1 MQTDSLFYRLFQTAP
16 TLLFELLGQG
26 SHPPASYVFRS
37 VELKQTAFRI
47 DGIFLPKVVT
57 AETPV
62 YLVEV
67 QFQPDPQLYSRVFCE
82 GMIFLRQNPAVKHWR
97 VVMIF
102 GDRSCE
108 PKDPDA
114 YASLLDLPEVHRL
127 YLNELAEQ
135 ASESV
140 ELQLMRLI
148 VAPQESAIRQAQ
160 TLVAQAREMPS
171 RLSPSEIID
180 IIETILV
187 YKFPK
192 LSWQEIEAMFGL
204 SELKQTRVYQQGH
217 EEGRE
222 EGREDEAQLLI
233 LRLLTRRLG
242 ELPRLVRE
250 QVVQLPLAS
259 LEDLGEALLEFSG
272 IEDLQRWL
280 AAHSPQEGSQ

>member
-16 TLLFELLGQG
+16 ALLFELLGQG
-26 SHPPASYVFRS
+26 SHHPPASYVFRS

-82 GMIFLRQNPAVKHWR
+82 GMIFLRQNPAVKHWQ

-108 PKDPDA
+108 PKDPGA
-114 YASLLDLPEVHRL
+114 HASLLDLPEVHRL

-135 ASESV
+135 ASGSV
-140 ELQLMRLI
+140 ELQLMQLI

-160 TLVAQAREMPS
+160 TLVTQAREMPS

-180 IIETILV
+180 IIETILI

-204 SELKQTRVYQQGH
+204 SELKQTRVYQQGQ

-222 EGREDEAQLLI
+222 NEAQSLV

-242 ELPRLVRE
+242 DLPELVRE
-250 QVVQLPLAS
+250 QVAQLPLTS
-259 LEDLGEALLEFSG
+259 LEDLGEALLEFS
-272 IEDLQRWL
+272 ELKDLQRWL
-280 AAHSPQEGSQ
+280 AAHSRQEESQ